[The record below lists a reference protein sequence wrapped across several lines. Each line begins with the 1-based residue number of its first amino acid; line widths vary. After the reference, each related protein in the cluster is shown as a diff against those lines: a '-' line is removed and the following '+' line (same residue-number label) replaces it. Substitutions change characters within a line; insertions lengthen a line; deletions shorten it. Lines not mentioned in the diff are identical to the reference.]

1 MEDDKMKE
9 FLKPRIVIS
18 KCLEHDKCRYDGS
31 MINNEFIEKL
41 KDYVDFT
48 PVCPEVEIELPIPRQ
63 ALRIIILDDEEK
75 RLIFSRTGE
84 DITEKMQS
92 FSQKFLQGLNQS
104 EIDGFILKSRSPS
117 CGMKDVKMYKTFG
130 KAPTLPKRTK
140 GIFAEQVLEK
150 FPDRVLE
157 DEGRL
162 SNYNIRESFL
172 INIFT
177 SAFFRKVKEEKNIN
191 ALIKFHSEN
200 KYLLMALSQVN
211 LKKLGK
217 LVGNTEGKKIEQ
229 ILEEYEPILYKALA
243 TMLNTGRNV
252 NMLLHLFGYFSKDLT
267 TKEKGFFLEELEKY
281 RNKKVPF
288 SVPLSLIHSWVV
300 RFENEYLLQQT
311 IFEAFPSELINVT
324 DSGKG
329 V

>member
-1 MEDDKMKE
+1 MKD
-9 FLKPRIVIS
+9 FIKPRVVIS

-41 KDYVDFT
+41 KEYVDFT
-48 PVCPEVEIELPIPRQ
+48 PVCPEVEIGLPIPRQ
-63 ALRIIILDDEEK
+63 ALRIILSEKEEQS
-75 RLIFSRTGE
+75 LVFSRTGE

-92 FSQKFLQGLNQS
+92 FSNGFLDDLNKS

-130 KAPTLPKRTK
+130 KAPSIPKKTK
-140 GIFAEQVLEK
+140 GIFAKQVLES
-150 FPDRVLE
+150 FPDIVLE

-177 SAFFRKVKEEKNIN
+177 SAFFRKVKEEKNLN
-191 ALIKFHSEN
+191 SLIKFHSEN
-200 KYLLMALSQVN
+200 KYLLMALSQGK
-211 LKKLGK
+211 LKQLGK
-217 LVGNTEGKKIEQ
+217 LVGNTEGKKIDQ
-229 ILEEYEPILYKALA
+229 ILEEYEPILYKALG

-267 TKEKGFFLEELEKY
+267 TNEKGFFLEELEKY

-288 SVPLSLIHSWVV
+288 SVPLSLIHSWVI
-300 RFENEYLLQQT
+300 RFGNEYLLKQT